1 MKFSTNSITNEA
13 VSRIKSFYEDDSSPS
28 TPSSKGNS
36 SLVSGTKMLTRKKY
50 ATHDVLSYLS
60 PEDLECLYQGFKE
73 EEKFY
78 NKFNMYKNVSTPNGS
93 KTKHFSRFSQASFNP

>member
-13 VSRIKSFYEDDSSPS
+13 VSRIKCFYEDDSSPS

-36 SLVSGTKMLTRKKY
+36 SVVSGTKMLTHKKN

-60 PEDLECLYQGFKE
+60 PEDLECLY
-73 EEKFY
+73 
-78 NKFNMYKNVSTPNGS
+78 
-93 KTKHFSRFSQASFNP
+93 